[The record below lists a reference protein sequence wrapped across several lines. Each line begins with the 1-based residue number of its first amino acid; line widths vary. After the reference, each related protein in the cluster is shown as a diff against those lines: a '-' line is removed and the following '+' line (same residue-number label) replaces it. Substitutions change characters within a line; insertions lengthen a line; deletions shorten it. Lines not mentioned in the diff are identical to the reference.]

1 MHVVALTE
9 GVNSRHRQA
18 HFGCKG
24 LVQSL
29 FRASSLRTIWSAA
42 RLSDCCRAS
51 RLTRESCTLF
61 SHPGVGWCS
70 PLTPRFSI
78 GRTSRSAR
86 YRKIKFDTIDND
98 RYWQIVLREHGRGV
112 CLCSQRAQPS
122 NRPHAASRATPPL
135 DGDGATRAQRFAGLY
150 PLLRIFQALR
160 LLTRLVG
167 IL

>member
-1 MHVVALTE
+1 NDLERGALIRLLPCLKAHTGIMHAVFP
-9 GVNSRHRQA
+9 S
-18 HFGCKG
+18 
-24 LVQSL
+24 
-29 FRASSLRTIWSAA
+29 
-42 RLSDCCRAS
+42 
-51 RLTRESCTLF
+51 
-61 SHPGVGWCS
+61 GVGWCS

-98 RYWQIVLREHGRGV
+98 RYWQIVLRERGRGV

-122 NRPHAASRATPPL
+122 TRPHAASGAAPPL